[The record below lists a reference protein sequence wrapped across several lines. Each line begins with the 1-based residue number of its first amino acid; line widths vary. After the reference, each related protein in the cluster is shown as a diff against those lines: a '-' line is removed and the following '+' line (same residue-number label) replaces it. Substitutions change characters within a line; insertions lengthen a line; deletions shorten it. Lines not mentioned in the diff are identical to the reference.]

1 MVYLT
6 RIEHFNAAHKLYN
19 PNWSK
24 EKNDEIFGKCA
35 NENFHGHNFE
45 LYVTIKGEPDPDTGF
60 IYDAKKLGAMVNEK
74 VIDKLDHRNL
84 NTDVDFMQGK
94 LCSIENLVMEIWK
107 ELANNIQH
115 TKPLEWISTITQI
128 ASVWYARKNNVLVY
142 PTGIIGV
149 LLAAYLYFFDSN
161 PPLYADGSL
170 NIYYFLMS
178 VYGWYNWVK
187 KKDAELFTY
196 PISWCT
202 KQQLIFGIGFFLFF
216 WAVIYYVLSNFTDS
230 NTPQLDSLVSAS
242 AITAMWWMAKRK
254 IENWLAWIFS
264 NIVAIPLNF
273 YKHYYLF
280 TLMYILFLAMAWWG
294 YMEWKRQAAKK

>member
-1 MVYLT
+1 M
-6 RIEHFNAAHKLYN
+6 
-19 PNWSK
+19 
-24 EKNDEIFGKCA
+24 
-35 NENFHGHNFE
+35 
-45 LYVTIKGEPDPDTGF
+45 TI
-60 IYDAKKLGAMVNEK
+60 
-74 VIDKLDHRNL
+74 
-84 NTDVDFMQGK
+84 Q
-94 LCSIENLVMEIWK
+94 EIWK
-107 ELANNIQH
+107 EFVDNVQH
-115 TKPLEWISTITQI
+115 TKPLEWISTVTQI

-142 PTGIIGV
+142 PTGIVGV

-187 KKDAELFTY
+187 KRDAEHYAY

-202 KQQLIFGIGFFLFF
+202 KSQLSFGIGFFLFF
-216 WAVIYYVLSNFTDS
+216 WGVIYFVLVKFTNS
-230 NTPQLDSLVSAS
+230 NTPFLDSLVSSS

-254 IENWLAWIFS
+254 VENWLAWIFS

-294 YMEWKRQAAKK
+294 YAEWKKQISKI